1 MRQVTGHERQEVDTM
16 GYRTQGWLHAQMH
29 HMNARVIGAQTG
41 QGTVEYV
48 GLILLVSALLVGVVA
63 AGKGMKGNGIAET
76 IANKLKE
83 TINDVK

>member
-1 MRQVTGHERQEVDTM
+1 M
-16 GYRTQGWLHAQMH
+16 GYRTLGWLHAQTH
-29 HMNARVIGAQTG
+29 HARVRVSGGQEG

-76 IANKLKE
+76 IANKLKA
-83 TINDVK
+83 TINEVK